1 MKDTELDL
9 PSPPPKHPPVR
20 RSDRLKNLRI
30 SVPQSQKEKNIKLRQ
45 KYCERGIL
53 LPMGLLNPTNRC
65 FQNAVFQLF
74 ASIPGVLRFLR
85 PAFNEQA
92 SSLLRQLLLGMRDP
106 VRHSMRNKAKTIVLL
121 VVSELHQ
128 RDFVQIHLHH
138 SLCCRMHL
146 TYFLLDQ
153 SMHGCSCT

>member
-1 MKDTELDL
+1 MEETELDP
-9 PSPPPKHPPVR
+9 PSPPPKRPPVR
-20 RSDRLKNLRI
+20 RSDRLKNPRN
-30 SVPQSQKEKNIKLRQ
+30 SVTQSQKETNIKLRQ
-45 KYCERGIL
+45 KYCKRGIL
-53 LPMGLLNPTNRC
+53 LSMGLLNPTNRC
-65 FQNAVFQLF
+65 FQNAAFQLF

-85 PAFNEQA
+85 PATNDHA
-92 SSLLRQLLLGMRDP
+92 SSLLRKLLLGMRDP
-106 VRHSMRNKAKTIVLL
+106 VRHSMRNKAKAIALL

-138 SLCCRMHL
+138 SLCCQMHL